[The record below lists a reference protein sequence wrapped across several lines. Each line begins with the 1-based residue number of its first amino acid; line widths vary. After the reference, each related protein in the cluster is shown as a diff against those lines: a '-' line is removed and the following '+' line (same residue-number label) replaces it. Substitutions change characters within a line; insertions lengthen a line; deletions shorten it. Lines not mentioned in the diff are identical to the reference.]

1 MNFVFYGLIS
11 EQSENKQK
19 SLRMRGHFI
28 HMKPIEVVKSETQR
42 YLIDD
47 LDIVSEQRFITKK
60 FQSEI
65 PIFFKIQIPN
75 EIAFIES
82 ICPKCSSIVY
92 VPDHLSGKKVDC
104 NKCKTSFELS
114 NFNIN
119 KFNEFKKE
127 SFYKSESF
135 FKVKFLTMIDNY
147 QICT

>member
-1 MNFVFYGLIS
+1 MHFLFYGLVS

-19 SLRMRGHFI
+19 SLRMRGHYI
-28 HMKPIEVVKSETQR
+28 HMKPIEIVKSENQR

-47 LDIVSEQRFITKK
+47 ADLLSEQRFITKK

-65 PIFFKIQIPN
+65 PIFFKIQVPN

-82 ICPKCSSIVY
+82 VCPKCNSKTY
-92 VPDHLSGKKVDC
+92 VPDHLSGKKANCDV
-104 NKCKTSFELS
+104 CKMSFELV
-114 NFNIN
+114 NFNVSQ
-119 KFNEFKKE
+119 FNEFKKE

-135 FKVKFLTMIDNY
+135 LKVKFSTMTDNY